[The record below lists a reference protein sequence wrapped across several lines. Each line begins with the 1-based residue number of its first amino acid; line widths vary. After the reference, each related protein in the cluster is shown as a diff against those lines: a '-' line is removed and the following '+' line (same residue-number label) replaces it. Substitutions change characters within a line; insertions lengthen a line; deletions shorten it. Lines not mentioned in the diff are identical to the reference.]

1 MQLIVAA
8 PPIQSVPAGSTLN
21 VQSKAWLRRLGQD
34 MQGGWEKAEPWVK
47 IHGGVLFL
55 NVG

>member
-21 VQSKAWLRRLGQD
+21 VLFR
-34 MQGGWEKAEPWVK
+34 GGWEGQAILLLLMSMNLQE
-47 IHGGVLFL
+47 
-55 NVG
+55 